1 MPPFPAPQDVPEDA
15 PERQDATY
23 LWRDLLQ
30 LHDAYPMHCLF
41 GGGETWE
48 WWLQWEVSLEG
59 DITRL
64 FPAGCDTPQARG
76 MHGQSPRQ
84 AAAVQL
90 TKAHP
95 GPIHPSQPSC
105 YR

>member
-1 MPPFPAPQDVPEDA
+1 MPPFPASQDVPEDA

-48 WWLQWEVSLEG
+48 WCLQ
-59 DITRL
+59 
-64 FPAGCDTPQARG
+64 
-76 MHGQSPRQ
+76 
-84 AAAVQL
+84 
-90 TKAHP
+90 
-95 GPIHPSQPSC
+95 
-105 YR
+105 